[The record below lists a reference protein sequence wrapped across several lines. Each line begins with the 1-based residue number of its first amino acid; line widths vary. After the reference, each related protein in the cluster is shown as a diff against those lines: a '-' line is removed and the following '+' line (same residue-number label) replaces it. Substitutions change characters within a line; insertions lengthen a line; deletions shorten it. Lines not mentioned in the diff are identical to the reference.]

1 MALGI
6 ELLCSTQF
14 ALFFHSMVLFEWVAL
29 RKYVLN
35 KIIESIEFLIGL
47 VTSQQPEML
56 VYIEILGINFL
67 GTSSVCVAA
76 C

>member
-1 MALGI
+1 
-6 ELLCSTQF
+6 
-14 ALFFHSMVLFEWVAL
+14 MVLFEWVAL